1 MKLLKDR
8 RGIHTALIVAL
19 LLIVGLAVAAVVGH
33 FAMMA
38 GVSSARKAA
47 FEVVGQPLMSVKAF
61 LNETSNTRG
70 AQLVVT
76 VNNIG
81 RSDATLQYV
90 IIKGHKYVE
99 GQRVADLDG
108 DGWQEQVVKIN
119 TLNILRQART
129 TLYIQNFDHDADGDG
144 VLDNLGL
151 TWGDQC
157 EVQIVTDQGTFSFV
171 AFVTE

>member
-1 MKLLKDR
+1 MRLFKDC

-38 GVSSARKAA
+38 GVASARKAA
-47 FEVVGQPLMSVKAF
+47 FEIVGQPLLSLKAYY
-61 LNETSNTRG
+61 NDTSDTNG
-70 AQLVVT
+70 AQLAVT
-76 VNNIG
+76 INNIG
-81 RSDATLQYV
+81 RSDATIQYV
-90 IIKGHKYVE
+90 IIKGNKYAN

-108 DGWQEQVVKIN
+108 DGWKEQAVVFSTTSIPRQE
-119 TLNILRQART
+119 RT
-129 TLYIQNFDHDADGDG
+129 TLLIQNFDHDADGDG
-144 VLDNLGL
+144 KLDNLGL